1 MKNAVIYA
9 RYSSERQTEQS
20 IEGQL
25 RVCNEY
31 AERNG
36 LSIVDNYIDRATTG
50 TNDNRPA
57 FQQMLSDCAKPVVW
71 DIVLVYA
78 IDRFGRNS
86 IEIAVNKQKLHKHNK
101 TLISATQRTSEN
113 IDGTKNLDG
122 ILLENVYIGLAEYYS
137 AELSQKVQRG
147 MNENR
152 EKGHFCGGG
161 LSYGYRVKD
170 KRIIIEENEAE
181 VVKYIFSSYA
191 SGKIAK
197 EIIAEL
203 TDKGIYLKSKPFKLT
218 TLYGILR
225 KEQYIGIYRH
235 NDKVYT
241 NMYPAIIDKE
251 LFDTVQAILAKN
263 KIGSRSAYTDYLL
276 RNVLYCGYCGK
287 HLAGECGT
295 SRNGEVKHYYKCLS
309 RKRDGVE
316 SCGKSIVKKD
326 ELEELVIDITMQ
338 SLNNPETI
346 AYIADGVMEL
356 KGSQKDKNSV
366 LNILNEEYSATQ
378 KSLDNIMRAIE
389 SGIFNET
396 TKNRMA
402 ELEEA
407 LADLRSKIAAEEY
420 KAKTQLKRDD
430 IIQFLTHGLRQ
441 QAKLM
446 INQLIE
452 KIVLY
457 DDKIEIYYRYTDKKN
472 PDRES
477 DRDFLLLS
485 GGSNSYIV
493 VGMSGL
499 EPPTPT
505 LSGWCSNLLSYIP
518 LNNRR
523 FDVDV

>member
-1 MKNAVIYA
+1 MRNAVIYA

-25 RVCNEY
+25 RKCNEY
-31 AERNG
+31 AAQNN
-36 LSIVDNYIDRATTG
+36 LNIVDTYIDRAMTG

-57 FQQMLSDCAKPVVW
+57 FQQMLADCSKPVPW

-86 IEIAVNKQKLHKHNK
+86 IEIAVNKQKLKKNGK

-137 AELSQKVQRG
+137 AELSQKVRRG

-161 LSYGYRVKD
+161 LSYGYRVVNKQ
-170 KRIIIEENEAE
+170 IVIENNEAE
-181 VVKYIFSSYA
+181 VIRYIYSSYA
-191 SGKIAK
+191 AGAIAK
-197 EIIAEL
+197 TIIAEL
-203 TDKGIYLKSKPFKLT
+203 TAKGIYLKGKPFKLT
-218 TLYGILR
+218 TLYSILR

-235 NDKVYT
+235 DGKVYT
-241 NMYPAIIDKE
+241 NMYPAIVDKQ

-263 KIGSRSAYTDYLL
+263 KIGSRSAYTDYIL
-276 RNVLYCGYCGK
+276 RNILYCGYCGK
-287 HLAGECGT
+287 HLVGESGT
-295 SRNGEVKHYYKCLS
+295 SRNGEVKNYYKCMG
-309 RKRDGVE
+309 RKKNGVACCE
-316 SCGKSIVKKD
+316 KKIVRKD
-326 ELEELVIDITMQ
+326 ELEQTVIDATLQ
-338 SLNNPETI
+338 NLNDPETI
-346 AYIADGVMEL
+346 EFIADKIIEL
-356 KGSQKDKNSV
+356 REKTQGNSSV
-366 LNILNEEYSATQ
+366 LKILKDEYGTTK

-396 TKNRMA
+396 TKNRMN
-402 ELEEA
+402 ELENS
-407 LADLRSKIAAEEY
+407 LADLRNKIAIEEY
-420 KAKTQLKRDD
+420 KGKTSISRDS
-430 IIQFLTHGLRQ
+430 IVQFLTHGLRQ
-441 QAKLM
+441 SAKLL
-446 INQLIE
+446 INLLIQ

-457 DDKIEIYYRYTDKKN
+457 DDRIEIYYRFTDKKN
-472 PDRES
+472 PDGSS
-477 DRDFLLLS
+477 DRDSSLLS
-485 GGSNSYIV
+485 GSDSSIV

-518 LNNRR
+518 IY
-523 FDVDV
+523 